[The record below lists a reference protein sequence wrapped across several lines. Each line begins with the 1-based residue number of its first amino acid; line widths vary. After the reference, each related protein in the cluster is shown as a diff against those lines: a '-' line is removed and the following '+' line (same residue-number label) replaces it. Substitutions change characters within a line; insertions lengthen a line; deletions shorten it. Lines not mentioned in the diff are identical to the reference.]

1 MPHFIAM
8 LNFKGGTG
16 KTTSCVNL
24 AAALAA
30 TGRRVCLVDMDA
42 QHNLTQSFGVD
53 EPAETVYHALI
64 SKKPLPIV
72 ELSPG
77 LWLAP
82 NGLEMIKFDIE
93 VAATVRREYLLR
105 ASLSKHLP
113 NFDYFIFDCPP
124 SLSLATA
131 NALFAADAVAVFV
144 PVQAE
149 FLALKGFSILSDALE
164 GLGMEIGRCFV
175 TRYDKRKVLNRSVL
189 DALHGAMAG
198 KMFATCIRENI
209 ALAESPANGGHIF
222 ATSPSSTGASDYNA
236 LALETIQFFETQN
249 A

>member
-16 KTTSCVNL
+16 KTTSTLNL

-30 TGRRVCLVDMDA
+30 LGHRVLVVDLDA
-42 QHNLTQSFGVD
+42 QHNLTQSAGVD
-53 EPAETVYHALI
+53 EPAETVYHALVNR
-64 SKKPLPIV
+64 KPLPVV

-82 NGLEMIKFDIE
+82 NGLEMIKFDME
-93 VAATVRREYLLR
+93 VAASVRREYLLKS
-105 ASLSKHLP
+105 SLTNHLP
-113 NFDYFIFDCPP
+113 NFDYIIFDCPP

-131 NALFAADAVAVFV
+131 NALFAADTVAVFV

-149 FLALKGFSILSDALE
+149 FLALKGFAILSDALQ
-164 GLGMEIGRCFV
+164 GLGMEIAKTFV

-189 DALHGAMAG
+189 DALAAAMGG
-198 KMFATCIRENI
+198 KLFATFIRENI
-209 ALAESPANGGHIF
+209 ALAESPASGGHIF
-222 ATSPSSTGASDYNA
+222 ATAPNSTGASDYKN
-236 LALETIQFFETQN
+236 LALETVEHFKKRK
-249 A
+249 